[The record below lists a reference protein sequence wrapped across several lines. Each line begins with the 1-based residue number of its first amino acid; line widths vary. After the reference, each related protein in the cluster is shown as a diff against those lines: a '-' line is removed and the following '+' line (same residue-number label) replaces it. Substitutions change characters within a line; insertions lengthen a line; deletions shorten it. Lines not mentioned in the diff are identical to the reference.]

1 MRLTVKKV
9 ALMDSWI
16 LVATALV
23 IFMSIP
29 GVALFYG
36 GLVSSKNVVSVLTQS
51 IALVGVVTITLLV
64 AGNAI
69 MGSGFNIT
77 AISDGFMLLGA
88 GQEGLESTI
97 FGFTFA
103 IITPI
108 LILGG
113 FAERVKLPFVFIFSA
128 LWTLVVYCPFAYWVW
143 GQPDDSLLT
152 LAGTFGHAYDWAG
165 GIVVHQAA
173 GVAALVL
180 AIVIG
185 SRKGFGKSVPHNP
198 TMVFLGASVLWVGWF
213 GFNAGL
219 NDGLANA
226 GHMIMNTHV
235 AAATAA
241 LVWPL
246 FEAIRGGK
254 PTLVGAATGAVAGLV
269 AITPACHEVAAAG
282 AFILGIA
289 AGIIP
294 QLAVGL
300 VKSTLK
306 IDDSLDVFAV
316 HGVAG
321 IVGTLLMPFL
331 MFGAANS
338 GAAVVFIDQ
347 LAAVVISLIYNVIV
361 TAILAYVLKFTI
373 GMRVDDATEEEGLDI
388 TAHGERGYNL

>member
-1 MRLTVKKV
+1 
-9 ALMDSWI
+9 MDSWI

-36 GLVSSKNVVSVLTQS
+36 GLVSAKNVVSILTQS
-51 IALVGVVTITLLV
+51 MALVGVVTITLLV

-69 MGSGFNIT
+69 MGNGFS
-77 AISDGFMLLGA
+77 ISAVADGFMLMNA
-88 GQEGLESTI
+88 SQEGLEATI

-108 LILGG
+108 LIVGG
-113 FAERVKLPFVFIFSA
+113 FAERVKLPFVLIFSA
-128 LWTLVVYCPFAYWVW
+128 IWTLAVYCPLAYWVW

-152 LAGTFGHAYDWAG
+152 LSGVFGHAYDWAG
-165 GIVVHQAA
+165 GVVVHQAA

-180 AIVIG
+180 AYVIG
-185 SRKGFGKSVPHNP
+185 TRKGFGKSHIPHNP
-198 TMVFLGASVLWVGWF
+198 TMVFIGASVLWVGWF

-226 GHMIMNTHV
+226 GHIMLNTHV

-246 FEAIRGGK
+246 VEALRGGK

-269 AITPACHEVAAAG
+269 AITPACHEVAAPG
-282 AFILGIA
+282 AFILGVL
-289 AGIIP
+289 AGIVP
-294 QLAVGL
+294 QFAVSF
-300 VKSTLK
+300 VKTTLK

-321 IVGTLLMPFL
+321 IVGTLAMPFL

-338 GAAVVFIDQ
+338 GANVVFIDQ
-347 LAAVVISLIYNVIV
+347 LAAVVISLMYNVIV
-361 TAILAYVLKFTI
+361 TAIIAYALKFTI
-373 GMRVDDATEEEGLDI
+373 GMRVDEDAEDEGLDI
-388 TAHGERGYNL
+388 SSHGERGYNL